1 MPIEVEVPDTKS
13 VIEFPDDTPDL
24 EIDRAV
30 KQHIQEWKA
39 QNAPGP
45 KISAGKRPK
54 DRSIFSP
61 SDWYDSAK
69 EAVMGSVNEGET
81 LLSRLLSPKPS
92 DQTLAALD
100 KNQESIF
107 KTPAVRPEVFTPN
120 PGVTRSLAKFSGSL
134 TTPENA
140 LLMGA
145 TGAAGRIAKLAPG
158 AAKFAQAAESV
169 TGAERAGEL
178 VSAVG
183 EGARSLF
190 GVSMAGGGAGA
201 LKDYAGHVAKT
212 GPSGLID
219 PVGRERLTDAV
230 LTLGASAVTAKPQIA
245 IDAVRGT
252 GKAINRMLPKKPD
265 IVTPDSPPPAIPP
278 QVIPEGTPTDFYS
291 EGRMAPAI
299 ATKAVQTPKTPLPV
313 VSAPKLPPAK
323 PVLTPATES
332 VTAKPAEATAG
343 ALKPQLEATSR
354 ANVPSGDNYLLET
367 AKSAKTAEAETSS
380 GDPYATEWG
389 GMEQPP
395 TPASTRQALT
405 SAPET
410 PLPVE
415 KSSIPE
421 DSSIYLGSL
430 FGGFQSLLN
439 RAASGNL
446 SNKFITTVVDKTRN
460 AANTMERYG
469 MDYAIDARTR
479 DEKSGL
485 DLSKPADLDQSVW
498 VGMRQH
504 PGSMSAAARQIY
516 KLEAMHKG
524 HAKELKQMG
533 KAEGLDRK
541 TTRSLFGLSQR
552 WAQARRLV
560 TDIASN
566 YPNYEYPEGKSLQ
579 EWQQVKADIE
589 TQVGPKIAKKFEE
602 QANQMRDTNWDIM
615 YNILVKPYWTPGK
628 PGMMSEKEFADM
640 KAKHPNYVSLERM
653 FENLPK
659 DSPYHMSNG
668 KFSTPNLHT
677 IKLIKEG
684 SDAALGDNI
693 GAAYKALMASVEL
706 AHRNSVVQ
714 KMANTWTKTGG
725 DVLPVKEWYQPT
737 RNQIKIGYKEDGQT
751 KYLALPRDYAP
762 MIQRMDKVKVDKWIE
777 TVGAFT
783 GFFRDMV
790 TMHPSFMIANVG
802 RDFMTAMWTLQNGT
816 AFSPKTFHDYSK
828 AMAGSMLRGV
838 TDKAD
843 QMHMQYLESF
853 GAGSGMHEFMRHG
866 SAQNRNIERIA
877 GKGKISNIPGKLWSG
892 WQSVGETGELVP
904 RMMAMRKALENGES
918 LYVAGWRARNSTVD
932 FASHGMSE
940 TLNTLR
946 YAIPFLGARI
956 QGIRTLYTTGG
967 EAVKQFPGVKQIGKM
982 AGVTPSRLTS
992 AGIRNAGVVAG
1003 TVYMLSVWSQLHN
1016 LILFPDQYKAADKD
1030 KMDNYLVWMSG
1041 AKDARGRYKTLLPNY
1056 PIQEFAPVNEAGKYF
1071 ATWLTYHHPETAAQ
1085 LLNSFYSKAGG
1096 YLPTVPGKPR
1106 EQVKPDLKGSVLNAA
1121 GSAVPLPFMQHGEPS
1136 LGEFVSSATGIF
1148 QAPAI
1153 LATGID
1159 LRTGRSLDSYQSGF
1173 PRDRAEVKTRPSSI
1187 LLSEGVNKAAD
1198 FLQGN
1203 HPVGSLEWKK
1213 AQDSAW
1219 RSPNVLQRGVES
1231 LTGRLPLDL
1240 MDSGIRAANNLSDKS
1255 APLFRDPA
1263 VESGLGPEGIVGGI
1277 KARFT
1282 TVPPSNYNSDSAAIM
1297 RAEKM
1302 AHESDNRKLSDA
1314 ATRFTNLIRN
1324 EKPDEAM
1331 QFLEKFIGELDP
1343 NDKTSRDYV
1352 TKKINDGL
1360 KQLETE
1366 RIVKEHNEQNP
1377 DQQMGLYTRDEVQLK
1392 RQSAAVRAAVFYE
1405 KIKDLD
1411 ETQQDALINEWNTKG
1426 LFGGNFQEELGKIAV
1441 KEQKIQR

>member
-13 VIEFPDDTPDL
+13 IIEFPDDTPDL
-24 EIDRAV
+24 EINRQV
-30 KQHIQEWKA
+30 QKHIQEWKA

-45 KISAGKRPK
+45 KISAAKKPQEKGWL
-54 DRSIFSP
+54 DT
-61 SDWYDSAK
+61 AK
-69 EAVMGSVNEGET
+69 EFFTGNVNEGDT
-81 LLSRLLSPKPS
+81 VLSRVLSPQPS
-92 DQTLAALD
+92 DPSILRKLIPPKTSDPTLAALD

-107 KTPAVRPEVFTPN
+107 KTPAVRPEVLTPDR
-120 PGVTRSLAKFSGSL
+120 GIARSVAKFAGGM

-140 LLMGA
+140 LIMAG
-145 TGAAGRIAKLAPG
+145 TGTLGRAGKIAGPALQKG
-158 AAKFAQAAESV
+158 AQAIF
-169 TGAERAGEL
+169 TT
-178 VSAVG
+178 
-183 EGARSLF
+183 
-190 GVSMAGGGAGA
+190 MMGAGA
-201 LKDYAGHVAKT
+201 VPNQELIQNVKEKGV
-212 GPSGLID
+212 SGLVD
-219 PVGRERLTDAV
+219 PVGRENLTSMALSGVGAAV
-230 LTLGASAVTAKPQIA
+230 AAKPQLG

-252 GKAINRMLPKKPD
+252 GRMLNRMLPDKPKP
-265 IVTPDSPPPAIPP
+265 VELSEPVSTPPPAIPP

-291 EGRMAPAI
+291 EGQMAPAI

-313 VSAPKLPPAK
+313 VSEPKLPPAK
-323 PVLTPATES
+323 PVITPATES
-332 VTAKPAEATAG
+332 V
-343 ALKPQLEATSR
+343 
-354 ANVPSGDNYLLET
+354 
-367 AKSAKTAEAETSS
+367 TAEAETSS

-446 SNKFITTVVDKTRN
+446 SNKFLTTVVDKTRN
-460 AANTMERYG
+460 AANAMERYG

-946 YAIPFLGARI
+946 YAIPFLGVRI

-967 EAVKQFPGVKQIGKM
+967 EAVKQIPGVKQIGKM

-1153 LATGID
+1153 LATGMD
-1159 LRTGRSLDSYQSGF
+1159 LRTGRPLDSYQSGF

-1187 LLSEGVNKAAD
+1187 LLSKGVNKAAD

-1240 MDSGIRAANNLSDKS
+1240 MDSVIRAANNLSDKS

-1263 VESGLGPEGIVGGI
+1263 VESGLEPEGIVGGI

-1366 RIVKEHNEQNP
+1366 RTVKEHNEQNP